1 MVQLLRSK
9 TFNLILCSFV
19 RCVFFSVSKMR
30 LTVLRKKVYPLAQ
43 VIFNILLNIGM
54 NSGREECLGTLKFL
68 RVLLLFCVDGF

>member
-1 MVQLLRSK
+1 
-9 TFNLILCSFV
+9 
-19 RCVFFSVSKMR
+19 MR